1 MNIESLLEGAYD
13 LHVHAAPDV
22 VPRVTD
28 FVRLS
33 KTAVEKKMGGLLI
46 KDHTTS
52 TTGRVFVLN
61 QVFGGSCRFFSSL
74 ALNSPV
80 GFVNASAVE
89 SALRSG
95 TDLIYFPTYAAKNHI
110 NKWGP
115 GKPPTAFPVLDKDRE
130 GYALFNT
137 SGHLKKEVTG
147 VLEMMAR
154 YDVVLGTGHISP
166 LESLSLI
173 KEAIKTG
180 IEGIIV
186 THASGPVIQMDPD
199 QQKEAVQMGAVIEH
213 CFFAVTESCPRK
225 IQLEDIRD
233 QIRYVGVSSCILS
246 SDFGQVQNPHP
257 VEGFA
262 YYLNKMRNLGFS
274 DEELRIMIHDNPK
287 VLMSKKRKK

>member
-1 MNIESLLEGAYD
+1 MNMESLLEGAYD

-28 FVRLS
+28 IVRLS
-33 KTAVEKKMGGLLI
+33 KTAVDKKMGGLLI

-110 NKWGP
+110 HEWGL
-115 GKPPTAFPVLDKDRE
+115 GKPPTAFPVLGKDKE
-130 GYALFNT
+130 GYYLFDT
-137 SGHLKKEVTG
+137 SGHLKNEVTG
-147 VLEMMAR
+147 ILEMMAR
-154 YDVVLGTGHISP
+154 YDVALGTGHISP
-166 LESLSLI
+166 VESLSLI
-173 KEAIKTG
+173 KEAGKAGVERIV
-180 IEGIIV
+180 V
-186 THASGPVIQMDPD
+186 THASESVVHMDPD

-246 SDFGQVQNPHP
+246 SDFGQVQNPYP

-262 YYLNKMRNLGFS
+262 YYLDKMRNLGFS
-274 DEELRIMIHDNPK
+274 DDELRIMIHDNPK
-287 VLMSKKRKK
+287 VLMEKKSEK

>member
-1 MNIESLLEGAYD
+1 MNTESLLERAYD

-28 FVRLS
+28 IVRLS
-33 KTAVEKKMGGLLI
+33 KTAVDKKMGGLLI

-80 GFVNASAVE
+80 GFVNPSAVE

-95 TDLIYFPTYAAKNHI
+95 TDLIYFPTYTARNHI
-110 NKWGP
+110 HEWGL
-115 GKPPTAFPVLDKDRE
+115 GKPPTAFPVSDKDKE
-130 GYALFNT
+130 GYCLFDK
-137 SGHLKKEVTG
+137 SGRLKNEVTG
-147 VLEMMAR
+147 ILEMMAR
-154 YDVVLGTGHISP
+154 YDVALGTGHISP
-166 LESLSLI
+166 VESLSLI
-173 KEAIKTG
+173 KEARKAG
-180 IEGIIV
+180 VDRMVV
-186 THASGPVIQMDPD
+186 THASESVVHMDPD

-233 QIRYVGVSSCILS
+233 QIRYVGISSCILS

-257 VEGFA
+257 IEGFA
-262 YYLNKMRNLGFS
+262 YYLDKMRNLGFS
-274 DEELRIMIHDNPK
+274 DDELRIMIHDNPK
-287 VLMSKKRKK
+287 VLMERKIEK

>member
-1 MNIESLLEGAYD
+1 MNMESLLEGAYD

-28 FVRLS
+28 IVRLS
-33 KTAVEKKMGGLLI
+33 KTAVDKKMGGLLI

-74 ALNSPV
+74 VLNSPV

-95 TDLIYFPTYAAKNHI
+95 TDLIYFPTYTAKNHI
-110 NKWGP
+110 HEWGL
-115 GKPPTAFPVLDKDRE
+115 GKPPTAFPVLDKDKE
-130 GYALFNT
+130 GYYLFDK
-137 SGHLKKEVTG
+137 SGHLKNEVTG
-147 VLEMMAR
+147 ILEMMAR
-154 YDVVLGTGHISP
+154 YDVALGTGHISP
-166 LESLSLI
+166 VESLSLI
-173 KEAIKTG
+173 KEARKAG
-180 IEGIIV
+180 VDRMVV
-186 THASGPVIQMDPD
+186 THASESVVHMDPD
-199 QQKEAVQMGAVIEH
+199 KQKEAVQMGAVIEH

-233 QIRYVGVSSCILS
+233 QIRYVGISSCILS

-262 YYLNKMRNLGFS
+262 YYLDKMRNLGFS
-274 DEELRIMIHDNPK
+274 DDELRIMIHDNPK
-287 VLMSKKRKK
+287 VLMKKKSKK

>member
-28 FVRLS
+28 IVRLS

-115 GKPPTAFPVLDKDRE
+115 GKPPTAFPALDKDRE

-166 LESLSLI
+166 VESLSLI

>member
-1 MNIESLLEGAYD
+1 
-13 LHVHAAPDV
+13 V

-28 FVRLS
+28 IVRLS

-166 LESLSLI
+166 VESLSLI

>member
-1 MNIESLLEGAYD
+1 MNMERLLEGAYD

-22 VPRVTD
+22 IPRITD
-28 FVRLS
+28 IFRLS
-33 KTAVEKKMGGLLI
+33 KTAVEKNMGGLLI

-110 NKWGP
+110 HEWGL
-115 GKPPTAFPVLDKDRE
+115 GKPPTAFPVLGKDKE
-130 GYALFNT
+130 GYYLLDE
-137 SGHLKKEVTG
+137 SGHLKPEVTG
-147 VLEMMAR
+147 VLKMMAR
-154 YDVVLGTGHISP
+154 YDVALGTGHISP
-166 LESLSLI
+166 IESLSLI
-173 KEAIKTG
+173 KEAVKIG
-180 IEGIIV
+180 VERIVV
-186 THASGPVIQMDPD
+186 THASESVVHMDTEL
-199 QQKEAVQMGAVIEH
+199 QKEAVQMGALIEH

-225 IQLEDIRD
+225 IQLEEIRD
-233 QIRYVGVSSCILS
+233 QVRYVGVSSCILS
-246 SDFGQVQNPHP
+246 SDFGQVQNPEP

-262 YYLNKMRNLGFS
+262 YYLEKMRHLGFS
-274 DEELRIMIHDNPK
+274 EDELRIMIHDNPK
-287 VLMSKKRKK
+287 ALMGKKRET

>member
-28 FVRLS
+28 IVRLS
-33 KTAVEKKMGGLLI
+33 KTAVDKKMGGLLI

-61 QVFGGSCRFFSSL
+61 ETFGGSCRFFSSL

-110 NKWGP
+110 HEWGL
-115 GKPPTAFPVLDKDRE
+115 GKPPTAFPVLGKDKE
-130 GYALFNT
+130 GYYLFDT
-137 SGHLKKEVTG
+137 SGYLKNEVTG
-147 VLEMMAR
+147 ILEMMAR
-154 YDVVLGTGHISP
+154 YDAALGTGHISP
-166 LESLSLI
+166 VESLSLI
-173 KEAIKTG
+173 KEAGKAG
-180 IEGIIV
+180 VERMVV
-186 THASGPVIQMDPD
+186 THASESVVHMDPD

-246 SDFGQVQNPHP
+246 SDFGQVQNPNP

-262 YYLNKMRNLGFS
+262 YYLDKMRNLGFS
-274 DEELRIMIHDNPK
+274 DDELRIMIHDNPK
-287 VLMSKKRKK
+287 VLMEKKSEK